1 MDPVEAIG
9 FLAGFITVIS
19 LLPQTI
25 QVWRTRSTHDLSLLS
40 YSMMSCG
47 AILWLTYGLLK
58 WDMPIIL
65 PNAINLVL
73 LTLILVA
80 KVRFR

>member
-1 MDPVEAIG
+1 V
-9 FLAGFITVIS
+9 
-19 LLPQTI
+19 
-25 QVWRTRSTHDLSLLS
+25 HDLSLLS
-40 YSMMSCG
+40 YSMMCCG
-47 AILWLTYGLLK
+47 ATLWLLYGLLK
-58 WDMPIIL
+58 HDMPIIL